1 MAWDFEVITVAGGRL
16 KRKKKK
22 KYRGWILVVLFFYKW
37 LLTLNVTPYPRELLY
52 CYKSSF
58 GYRVSHVSNVFPFF
72 FITRI
77 ILNRDIMHSLYT
89 VYETITS
96 LLKKILKIL
105 HYCPLLIGFEFWHVI
120 PIKKGK
126 KKKKGKKWLYFRKA
140 MCLTCTWSYHRL
152 KRW

>member
-1 MAWDFEVITVAGGRL
+1 M
-16 KRKKKK
+16 
-22 KYRGWILVVLFFYKW
+22 YRILVVLFFYKW

-52 CYKSSF
+52 CYKAAF
-58 GYRVSHVSNVFPFF
+58 GYRVSHVSNFF
-72 FITRI
+72 FFFFFYHAD
-77 ILNRDIMHSLYT
+77 LCRDIVYSLYT

-120 PIKKGK
+120 TIKKGK
-126 KKKKGKKWLYFRKA
+126 KKKRKKWLYFRKA